1 MTTMHRA
8 SSRTAAAVVVV
19 LLAALGAAGV
29 VALVAPP
36 AGPLAAGASITLLL
50 VAAAVGG
57 SPLTTAVLRLA
68 DRAHQHALAVSG
80 ALPHPI
86 TSSPMSN
93 PGLLRGGATL
103 GVLERVATFATLAA
117 DFPEGLAVVV
127 AVKGLGR
134 FAELKVAAAGERF
147 MIGTLASLV
156 WAAGCW
162 AVAVAVLG

>member
-1 MTTMHRA
+1 MHRA
-8 SSRTAAAVVVV
+8 STSTAV
-19 LLAALGAAGV
+19 LVIAGLLVALGVAGV
-29 VALVAPP
+29 VALAAPP
-36 AGPLAAGASITLLL
+36 AGPLAAGTCLGLLL
-50 VAAAVGG
+50 LAAAAGG

-68 DRAHQHALAVSG
+68 DQAQRNSLEVGRSATQPVVAPSM
-80 ALPHPI
+80 
-86 TSSPMSN
+86 SS

-103 GVLERVATFATLAA
+103 GVLERLATFAALAM
-117 DFPEGLAVVV
+117 DFPEGTAVVV

-162 AVAVAVLG
+162 AVAVAVLH

>member
-1 MTTMHRA
+1 MHQA
-8 SSRTAAAVVVV
+8 SSRTAAAVVVG
-19 LLAALGAAGV
+19 LLGALGLAGV
-29 VALVAPP
+29 GALAAPP
-36 AGPLAAGASITLLL
+36 AGPLAAGICIALLL
-50 VAAAVGG
+50 LAAAAGG

-68 DRAHQHALAVSG
+68 DRVHQHALAVSG
-80 ALPHPI
+80 SLPHPAM
-86 TSSPMSN
+86 TSSMSN

-147 MIGTLASLV
+147 MIGTLTSLV
-156 WAAGCW
+156 WAASCW
-162 AVAVAVLG
+162 AVAVAVLH